1 MISNFPIP
9 CTLLLGGSS
18 WLCKLIF
25 NSLQGNITMIYSAPV
40 LKKVLGGLQQS
51 EKQNQF
57 VLIITTLKGK
67 RGETKESLECVS

>member
-25 NSLQGNITMIYSAPV
+25 NSLQGNITMIYSALV
-40 LKKVLGGLQQS
+40 LKKVLGGFQQC
-51 EKQNQF
+51 KNKNKAKKAKINLF
-57 VLIITTLKGK
+57 
-67 RGETKESLECVS
+67 